1 MIRANERNKQI
12 SKKKLEQVLTNALI
26 SGQIAEANKKAAFTT
41 PKSGNGPFLWDGRPL
56 E

>member
-1 MIRANERNKQI
+1 MKKI
-12 SKKKLEQVLTNALI
+12 SKKKLEQVLTNAMI

-41 PKSGNGPFLWDGRPL
+41 PKSGNGSFPWGGRPL